1 MKITEERRHQMYS
14 KLEAVLGHDD
24 ATMLMEHLPPLGWGD
39 VATTRDL
46 DQGLASLRLELRADL
61 AETETRL
68 SRAILTGI
76 VASNV
81 TIGALAFAAAHLT

>member
-1 MKITEERRHQMYS
+1 MYS

-24 ATMLMEHLPPLGWGD
+24 ATMLMEHLPPVGWGD

-46 DQGLASLRLELRADL
+46 EVLRAEFRADL
-61 AETETRL
+61 AETETRMV
-68 SRAILTGI
+68 RAIVTGI
-76 VASNV
+76 IASNV